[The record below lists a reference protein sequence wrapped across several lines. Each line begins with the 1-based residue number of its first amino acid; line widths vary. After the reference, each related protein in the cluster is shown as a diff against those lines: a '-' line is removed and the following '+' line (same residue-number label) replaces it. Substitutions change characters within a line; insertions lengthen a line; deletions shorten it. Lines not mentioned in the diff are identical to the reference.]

1 MKKLLLSILG
11 LLLLTSITIAEESDI
26 KKYNFYWDQVPVVC
40 GAPEEIDRWAYDK
53 GFNPL
58 SMSYGK
64 EGGDKDGAVVYIVV
78 YYLNKDNG
86 ETFATVTTPTGSDV
100 CVIFRTFNL
109 QLNPKIME
117 QYGPGLN
124 L

>member
-53 GFNPL
+53 GFTPL

-86 ETFATVTTPTGSDV
+86 ETFATVTTPTGKDV
-100 CVIFRTFNL
+100 CVVFRTFNL
-109 QLNPKIME
+109 QLNPAIME